1 LNKIINV
8 ISFHSLKDKFSQVEK
23 KQYILDVSKKWF
35 FKKIIFLTREMWDV
49 RKKETETKRE
59 KKTNKIGRKRRI
71 KDVTGD
77 IKRKGEYNE
86 EKKEQDKK

>member
-1 LNKIINV
+1 
-8 ISFHSLKDKFSQVEK
+8 
-23 KQYILDVSKKWF
+23 
-35 FKKIIFLTREMWDV
+35 M

>member
-1 LNKIINV
+1 
-8 ISFHSLKDKFSQVEK
+8 
-23 KQYILDVSKKWF
+23 
-35 FKKIIFLTREMWDV
+35 M

-86 EKKEQDKK
+86 EKKEQDKKYCAPRQAQGETPQQHWNGR